1 VGLSTC
7 EAGNFMPLKYKFT
20 SKGEIPAGHESFM
33 SSAALFFSMQ
43 KASLKN
49 PNLMRFGRTIWRS

>member
-1 VGLSTC
+1 
-7 EAGNFMPLKYKFT
+7 MPLKYKFT